1 MYRNVM
7 RVLYDI
13 NRRTAVNLGLENS
26 LKLHRVLEFPSE
38 KIPIIHVAG
47 TNGKG
52 TVCLKI
58 AEFLRAHGLKVG
70 LFVSPH
76 LSTFRERIQVN
87 GRSIS
92 ERIVVHF

>member
-47 TNGKG
+47 TNVR
-52 TVCLKI
+52 TASVPTDYAQSWSLKTT
-58 AEFLRAHGLKVG
+58 EN
-70 LFVSPH
+70 
-76 LSTFRERIQVN
+76 ERN
-87 GRSIS
+87 YARFSS
-92 ERIVVHF
+92 